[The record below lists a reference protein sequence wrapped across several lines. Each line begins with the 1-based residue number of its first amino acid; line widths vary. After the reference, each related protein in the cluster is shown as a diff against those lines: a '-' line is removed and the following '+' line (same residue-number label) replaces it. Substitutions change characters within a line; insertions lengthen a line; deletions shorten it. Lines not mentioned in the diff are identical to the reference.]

1 MTVPKAAPE
10 LLIGV
15 GNLVPRSGRHITF
28 NFDTGVVFQG
38 TLTSA
43 LALTGQ
49 ACVPPNT
56 SGATCVEASTNSIVQ
71 ANVLAQQTKLNNDLK
86 TLQIL
91 TRSFRS
97 ASAGTSRAHR

>member
-10 LLIGV
+10 LLIGI
-15 GNLVPRSGRHITF
+15 GNLAPRSGRHITF

-56 SGATCVEASTNSIVQ
+56 SGVTCVEASTNSTVQ
-71 ANVLAQQTKLNNDLK
+71 ANVIAQQAKLNSDLK
-86 TLQIL
+86 TFKYYPIV
-91 TRSFRS
+91 SF
-97 ASAGTSRAHR
+97 GIGWHF